1 MRVGSLTKLLRKD
14 KPKKHAT
21 NWLIHLKDFFQL
33 FSLNFSWNGEK
44 NLSEIKKKYCGFNK
58 VQRKAPNQTPLIR
71 SLSKWA

>member
-44 NLSEIKKKYCGFNK
+44 NLSKMKKKILWFQQSPK
-58 VQRKAPNQTPLIR
+58 KSPQPHPTD
-71 SLSKWA
+71 